1 MKHKSKNMAG
11 MVPQVRRDF
20 RTEFSWRIFRIM
32 SEFIEG
38 FQFLADLKR
47 EVSIFGSTRFKE
59 KNHHYKEAREL
70 ARRLGK
76 AGFTIVTGGG
86 PGIMEAAN
94 RGAFEAGAPS
104 IGLNIQLPH
113 DQRTNRFVK
122 RGMGFHYFFTRKV
135 MLAYSAQAYIY
146 FPGGYGTLSEF
157 FDIVELVQTGK
168 MKPIPI
174 ICVGRDYWGALDEW
188 IKEHIL
194 RVHHAINPADVNIYR
209 IAKDVDE
216 AYRMIVKTKERA
228 YE

>member
-1 MKHKSKNMAG
+1 MKHETKNNGAG
-11 MVPQVRRDF
+11 VPQVRRDF

-104 IGLNIQLPH
+104 VGLNIQLPH

-122 RGMGFHYFFTRKV
+122 KGIGFHYFFTRKV

-168 MKPIPI
+168 MERIPI
-174 ICVGRDYWGALDEW
+174 ICVGRDYWGALDGW

-209 IAKDVDE
+209 IAKNVDE

>member
-1 MKHKSKNMAG
+1 
-11 MVPQVRRDF
+11 
-20 RTEFSWRIFRIM
+20 M

-38 FQFLADLKR
+38 FQFLADLKK

-113 DQRTNRFVK
+113 EQRTNRFVK

-168 MKPIPI
+168 MERIPI
-174 ICVGRDYWGALDEW
+174 ICVGRDYWGALDGW